1 MSLLLSEFEE
11 LFDPRDIY
19 AIQALAS
26 FYSGHYGRCSK
37 AFLKLESLPS
47 IPSETQ
53 AAFQE
58 VAVSIFTEHPPADP
72 KERKSKAGK
81 QGAKEGLD
89 GQLKGKLAST
99 HCFASGRPLGGE
111 PALRCKRCKHSALNA
126 ELHGRTN
133 CPLCHCA
140 YGNGGGGGGGGA
152 GGAGLGGALHNMP
165 IYEDDDE

>member
-11 LFDPRDIY
+11 LFDLRDIY

-47 IPSETQ
+47 IPSESQ

-58 VAVSIFTEHPPADP
+58 VAVSIFTKHPPADP
-72 KERKSKAGK
+72 KERKSKASGK
-81 QGAKEGLD
+81 QAGAKEGLD
-89 GQLKGKLAST
+89 GQLKGKLATT

-111 PALRCKRCKHSALNA
+111 PAVR
-126 ELHGRTN
+126 
-133 CPLCHCA
+133 
-140 YGNGGGGGGGGA
+140 
-152 GGAGLGGALHNMP
+152 
-165 IYEDDDE
+165 